1 MVKSKEQLPYNDMGQ
16 WLKRLFPFKVQKI
29 SIDAGFSCPNR
40 DGSKGHGGC
49 TFCDNQTFNPSYCD
63 PKDNIKT
70 QLERGKLFFSRK
82 YPDMKYLAYFQ
93 AYSNTYAPVDVLKQ
107 RYEEALAVDGVV
119 GLVIGTRPD
128 CVNDETLDYLA
139 ELSQRTF
146 LLVEYGIESTNN
158 NVLQRINRHHTF
170 ECGRDAVVKSHERGI
185 MTGAHFILGL
195 PGEKKD
201 EWEKQVHKVSKMP
214 IDVLKLHQLQ
224 VVRNTPL
231 AQQYIE
237 QPFALYSLDE
247 YISTIAN
254 YLEHLRPSIVVDR
267 FVSQSPKGMVLAPQ
281 WGIKNHEFVD
291 KLKRFMF
298 RNNMFQGKK
307 WEECY

>member
-93 AYSNTYAPVDVLKQ
+93 AYSNTYAPFDVLKQ

-170 ECGRDAVVKSHERGI
+170 ECGRDAVVKSHERSI

-195 PGEKKD
+195 PGEEKD
-201 EWEKQVHKVSKMP
+201 EWEKQAHKVSKMP

>member
-170 ECGRDAVVKSHERGI
+170 ECGRDAVVKSHERSI

-195 PGEKKD
+195 PGEEKD
-201 EWEKQVHKVSKMP
+201 EWEKQAHKVSKMP

-247 YISTIAN
+247 YLSTIAN

>member
-29 SIDAGFSCPNR
+29 SIDSGFSCPNR

-195 PGEKKD
+195 PGEEKD
-201 EWEKQVHKVSKMP
+201 EWEKQAHKVSKMP